1 MCYFGNFHNEHKL
14 IDIDNEEILKKE
26 KISIDKSFKDLEE
39 NKIKIEKFKCKIQN
53 EMIKIENSYEK
64 INKDVTKT
72 FEAKHEILNKRQIRK

>member
-53 EMIKIENSYEK
+53 EMIKIENSY
-64 INKDVTKT
+64 
-72 FEAKHEILNKRQIRK
+72 